1 MTATLWC
8 ITVTPILQ
16 MRSWDHEGE
25 VCCLQ
30 VHRSMQGHQNPNQ
43 IWPAYVSRA
52 HVLNH
57 SRDKGRKD
65 GPTSSNHGVNVR
77 ATRLSMSFCFFLSL
91 LKPPQN
97 GRNRPSCR
105 LKYHFLS
112 PNHVWDMVVSVL
124 LYTMTRK
131 SWKQPY
137 AVRALSPTWG
147 RRNLQRTHVLRW
159 LFWSHKCCMW
169 QSQRWDPG
177 LLLVSLGCFMME
189 SGMKLRLMV
198 QHRADH

>member
-30 VHRSMQGHQNPNQ
+30 VHRTMQGHQNPNQ

-97 GRNRPSCR
+97 GRNRHADSSIISWVPTMCETWWWAFSFTPWHVNPGNSPMQWGLSLLHEGEGTCR
-105 LKYHFLS
+105 ERMSSGGFS
-112 PNHVWDMVVSVL
+112 GVTN
-124 LYTMTRK
+124 
-131 SWKQPY
+131 
-137 AVRALSPTWG
+137 AVCGRARDGT
-147 RRNLQRTHVLRW
+147 QVY
-159 LFWSHKCCMW
+159 C
-169 QSQRWDPG
+169 
-177 LLLVSLGCFMME
+177 
-189 SGMKLRLMV
+189 
-198 QHRADH
+198 